1 MDKLSDP
8 LWLQIS
14 ASVAPVAVNK
24 VIKSKYVFEY
34 ENRRTVITQINN
46 IALIKNAAVPWTVF
60 LSFQAVNSTPWVVF
74 SPIIAANGSENANK
88 DRLMMISSV
97 YCQNPIVKIKYA
109 IGKYI
114 VPYVILLC
122 EWIPLKILLLKAK
135 IFRMIKIKARVD
147 GWWYVENISGDSVIS
162 NPMVICTNLRIELG
176 ESHPNCRINSLP
188 KTKINIDISRTQN
201 VHHSFSNGI
210 HKGNCMLKIILGV
223 YKWQRLNNVN
233 KRS

>member
-1 MDKLSDP
+1 MKRIVTIGMDKLSDP

-14 ASVAPVAVNK
+14 ARVAPVAVKK
-24 VIKSKYVFEY
+24 VIKSKYEFEY
-34 ENRRTVITQINN
+34 ENRRSVITQINN
-46 IALIKNAAVPWTVF
+46 IALIKNPTVPWTVF

-147 GWWYVENISGDSVIS
+147 G
-162 NPMVICTNLRIELG
+162 
-176 ESHPNCRINSLP
+176 
-188 KTKINIDISRTQN
+188 
-201 VHHSFSNGI
+201 
-210 HKGNCMLKIILGV
+210 
-223 YKWQRLNNVN
+223 
-233 KRS
+233 